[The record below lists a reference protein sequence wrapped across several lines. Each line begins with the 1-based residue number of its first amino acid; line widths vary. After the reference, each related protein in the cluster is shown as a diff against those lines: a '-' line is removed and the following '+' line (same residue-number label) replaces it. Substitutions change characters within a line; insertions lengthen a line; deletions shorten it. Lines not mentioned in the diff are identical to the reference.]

1 MKLTLISISLQDKLI
16 LAEGWDVFDT
26 LNSPGYPNADRPV
39 VVGALTTGNKTVFL
53 TKRYKSD
60 ETLIHIADILNNFH
74 HIVKPDWNII
84 KTDQAFHLSLWDD
97 NSEGFRAI
105 GLIANDNNPT
115 SCPKCEFQWSEK
127 QEDKDGEFIPEHYC
141 LSQGTDDI
149 ENDWVESAEEYAI
162 DLHRWRQR

>member
-53 TKRYKSD
+53 TKRYEGGRTTESIRWAEHGGRGGYQD
-60 ETLIHIADILNNFH
+60 ETLISIADVLNNFH

-84 KTDQAFHLSLWDD
+84 HTDEAFHLSLWDD

-105 GLIANDNNPT
+105 GLIARDNLVT
-115 SCPKCEFQWSEK
+115 YDEMVKA
-127 QEDKDGEFIPEHYC
+127 
-141 LSQGTDDI
+141 
-149 ENDWVESAEEYAI
+149 SA
-162 DLHRWRQR
+162 